1 MTNLFA
7 SKVDDGYGGFE
18 YVIKPFGYATMIVI
32 LILLLIA
39 IATISQRNK
48 KSGFNT
54 KQLVFA
60 AIAMALAMV
69 TSYMKLFEAPMGG
82 SVTLCSMLFIT
93 IIGYWYGPKVGLTA
107 AFAYGL
113 LQLIVDPYVI
123 SIPQMLIDYI
133 FAFGALGLS
142 GLFTNKKYGLVKGYL
157 VGIFGR
163 YLFSVLSGVIFFASY
178 APDGMNPLL
187 YSLAYN
193 GFYIGFEGIITMIIL
208 VIPQVS
214 NAFNQV
220 KKYALE

>member
-39 IATISQRNK
+39 IATISQRNR

-60 AIAMALAMV
+60 AISMALAMV
-69 TSYMKLFEAPMGG
+69 TSYIKLFEAPMGG

-142 GLFTNKKYGLVKGYL
+142 GLFTNKKYGLIKGYL

-178 APDGMNPLL
+178 APEGMNPLL